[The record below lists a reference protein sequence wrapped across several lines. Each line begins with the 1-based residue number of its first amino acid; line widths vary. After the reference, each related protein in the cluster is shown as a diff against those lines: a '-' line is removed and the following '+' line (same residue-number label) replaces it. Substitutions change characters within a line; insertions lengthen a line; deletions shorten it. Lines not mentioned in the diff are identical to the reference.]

1 MKISRNFFRTKDKNM
16 SVCYMEGKFFWK
28 ENFSRYPLICKN
40 FVRCKVR
47 GNHPRGRT
55 VTDRIILSVGK

>member
-1 MKISRNFFRTKDKNM
+1 MKISRNLFRTKGEDM
-16 SVCYMEGKFFWK
+16 SVCYIEGKFFAL
-28 ENFSRYPLICKN
+28 PTLICKN

-47 GNHPRGRT
+47 WNHLRDKI